1 MELGEMM
8 NEITWVVL
16 ILEILV
22 GGVLIPIGWR
32 ISSSLSKIFSSL
44 KIFTESLN
52 SLCTTMK
59 EVTTELTE
67 ARLRDETLKNEINNI
82 KESLTEHVKEERGK

>member
-1 MELGEMM
+1 MM

-32 ISSSLSKIFSSL
+32 ISSSLSKIFGSL
-44 KIFTESLN
+44 KTFTDSLET
-52 SLCTTMK
+52 LCTTMS
-59 EVTTELTE
+59 EVTKELTE
-67 ARLRDETLKNEINNI
+67 ARVRDAEIKNEINNI